1 MSEPEDKPGSTVNQ
15 PIRDHW
21 QVVVI
26 GAGVAGGLAA
36 LNCAKAGWS
45 TLLVERQS
53 FPRDKVCGCCLN
65 SKAVGILKR
74 ARLPGNL
81 FDNEVSRIQLTKFH
95 VKGRAATVRLPE
107 TQAVSRSRLDSALVA
122 AMIDAGGTFLDSTT
136 AIVAP
141 SDFEARPV
149 TAGHESSQDY
159 EAVRS
164 ISLTTTSSP
173 TGSALTS
180 APTPARARTITAEI
194 VLVCDGLGHGSLKM
208 FPSVKSDVS
217 STARIGLGA
226 VVDLSDQDTA
236 YPLHELQMAV
246 SPAGYVGT
254 VPLEGCLLN
263 LAAAVDGHL
272 LKQAGSPQ
280 RALRQIYE
288 SAGLPAPAHLD
299 AAHVRGTLPLT
310 RSSSVMSL
318 PRIFVLGDAAG
329 YVEPFTGEGMTWAA
343 TAAQIVV
350 PLVTNAIKHGWS
362 AQLQIQWQQQ
372 ASQHVK
378 RRQRICRML
387 AGSLRIPWLLT
398 PMLNACRIFPS
409 VADTIVSRLNHTT
422 FVQERS

>member
-1 MSEPEDKPGSTVNQ
+1 MSEPANEPTSTGSR
-15 PIRDHW
+15 PLRDHW

-36 LNCAKAGWS
+36 LNCARAGWS

-65 SKAVGILKR
+65 SKAVGILQR

-81 FDNEVSRIQLTKFH
+81 FDEDVSRIQLTKFH

-107 TQAVSRSRLDSALVA
+107 TQAVSRSRLDSALA
-122 AMIDAGGTFLDSTT
+122 TALIDAGGTFLDSTT
-136 AIVAP
+136 AVVAP
-141 SDFEARPV
+141 FDFEAGPV
-149 TAGHESSQDY
+149 TVDDKSTPNCVS
-159 EAVRS
+159 VRS

-173 TGSALTS
+173 PGSAMTQMPTS
-180 APTPARARTITAEI
+180 ARTITADI
-194 VLVCDGLGHGSLKM
+194 VLVCDGLGHASLKL

-217 STARIGLGA
+217 SMARIGLGA
-226 VVDLSDQDTA
+226 VVNLSDQDA
-236 YPLHELQMAV
+236 AFPPHELQMAV

-254 VPLEGCLLN
+254 VQLEGHLLN
-263 LAAAVDGHL
+263 LAAAVDSNF

-288 SAGLPAPAHLD
+288 SAGLSAPVHLD

-343 TAAQIVV
+343 TAAEIVV
-350 PLVTNAIKHGWS
+350 PLVSNAIKHGWS

-409 VADTIVSRLNHTT
+409 IASTIVRRLNHST
-422 FVQERS
+422 FVQENS